1 MASSFV
7 SLFTNELEK
16 HNSCSKE
23 TVKLIFG
30 KCSHSLLFLF
40 TFVWLDYVTN
50 DVIIAKGCVGLSIK
64 NVVVTT
70 IVY

>member
-23 TVKLIFG
+23 TVKLRVLLTSASVALVKETKKEIFAL
-30 KCSHSLLFLF
+30 KTSFFTLFKL
-40 TFVWLDYVTN
+40 
-50 DVIIAKGCVGLSIK
+50 
-64 NVVVTT
+64 
-70 IVY
+70 